1 MMAKSWKGNNRS
13 SMYNQ
18 QDLSLDTWLI
28 RGTKNRNG
36 EIKMTFTALLMS
48 RTHREPVNVVMTA
61 GNKADGILVGTE
73 GKYSS
78 MAANFR

>member
-36 EIKMTFTALLMS
+36 EIKMTFTAQFS
-48 RTHREPVNVVMTA
+48 P
-61 GNKADGILVGTE
+61 
-73 GKYSS
+73 
-78 MAANFR
+78 ANLYM